1 MSLWEVTKV
10 PGERTGGWGLVPSV
24 LVPMLYANF
33 VLCLSPVVYAG
44 HVVSVGPMVYVS
56 PVVSLGPMVYVGPV
70 ASLGPVVYVGP
81 VVSLGPVVYVGPVVS
96 VGPMVYV
103 DHVVLL
109 CATTCLEA
117 DLNGKVGFT
126 ELCLDGFCEVKVS
139 AKKMVRALKY
149 PSFFFFVENI
159 PELPMIC
166 TSHFESADGKNLTSY
181 YQTQAFLL

>member
-33 VLCLSPVVYAG
+33 VLYLSPVVYAG

-56 PVVSLGPMVYVGPV
+56 PVVSLGPM
-70 ASLGPVVYVGP
+70 
-81 VVSLGPVVYVGPVVS
+81 VYVGPVVS

-126 ELCLDGFCEVKVS
+126 ELCLDVFCEVKVS
-139 AKKMVRALKY
+139 AKKMVWARKY
-149 PSFFFFVENI
+149 SSFFVENI
-159 PELPMIC
+159 PELPMTC
-166 TSHFESADGKNLTSY
+166 TSHFESADGKNLTPY
-181 YQTQAFLL
+181 DQTQAFLL

>member
-81 VVSLGPVVYVGPVVS
+81 VVSVGPVVYVGPVVS
-96 VGPMVYV
+96 VGPMVYVGPVVSVGPVVYV

-117 DLNGKVGFT
+117 DLNGEVGFT

-139 AKKMVRALKY
+139 AKKMVQALKY
-149 PSFFFFVENI
+149 PSFFFCGEHSRVANDLHISF
-159 PELPMIC
+159 
-166 TSHFESADGKNLTSY
+166 
-181 YQTQAFLL
+181 

>member
-33 VLCLSPVVYAG
+33 VLCLSPLVYAG

-70 ASLGPVVYVGP
+70 VSVGP
-81 VVSLGPVVYVGPVVS
+81 MVYVGPVVS
-96 VGPMVYV
+96 VGPVVYV

-117 DLNGKVGFT
+117 DLNGEVGFT

-139 AKKMVRALKY
+139 AKKMVQALKY
-149 PSFFFFVENI
+149 PSFFFLWRTFQS
-159 PELPMIC
+159 C
-166 TSHFESADGKNLTSY
+166 
-181 YQTQAFLL
+181 Q

>member
-56 PVVSLGPMVYVGPV
+56 PVVSLGPM
-70 ASLGPVVYVGP
+70 VYVGP

-149 PSFFFFVENI
+149 PSFFFCGEHSRVANDLHITF
-159 PELPMIC
+159 
-166 TSHFESADGKNLTSY
+166 
-181 YQTQAFLL
+181 

>member
-81 VVSLGPVVYVGPVVS
+81 VVSVGPV
-96 VGPMVYV
+96 VYV

-117 DLNGKVGFT
+117 DLNGEVGFT

-139 AKKMVRALKY
+139 AKKMVQALKY
-149 PSFFFFVENI
+149 PSFFFCGEHSRVANDLHISF
-159 PELPMIC
+159 
-166 TSHFESADGKNLTSY
+166 
-181 YQTQAFLL
+181 